1 MGRSEPQ
8 SARPPLTIDRA
19 RRAFLRA
26 EWRDLVMLNYEV
38 SPALLDSLVPAG
50 VEIDRWRGQ
59 LYVSVVGFLFHDTRV
74 FGLWIP
80 GHRTFEEVNL
90 RFYVRRHVGDEMR
103 RGVVFVRELVPR
115 RAIATVARLMYNE
128 PYRAVPM
135 RHRFDVSRDGAT
147 SREFAW
153 RAGDEWT
160 RLAAQTV
167 GSPRP
172 LEPGSEAEFITE
184 HYWGYTRQR
193 DGSTI
198 EYRVDQSRMAI
209 ERVCDFDRN
218 TSIDAAEITYDSWQI
233 LRDMQARR
241 QKIWHYNNAGDARAD
256 EFSNRV

>member
-1 MGRSEPQ
+1 M
-8 SARPPLTIDRA
+8 
-19 RRAFLRA
+19 
-26 EWRDLVMLNYEV
+26 
-38 SPALLDSLVPAG
+38 LDSLVPAG

-198 EYRVDQSRMAI
+198 EYRVDHPRWNVWNA
-209 ERVCDFDRN
+209 D
-218 TSIDAAEITYDSWQI
+218 DARLEGDVSAVY
-233 LRDMQARR
+233 
-241 QKIWHYNNAGDARAD
+241 GDAFARALEGPPRSAFVAD
-256 EFSNRV
+256 GSPVTVFSPTRIR

>member
-1 MGRSEPQ
+1 
-8 SARPPLTIDRA
+8 
-19 RRAFLRA
+19 
-26 EWRDLVMLNYEV
+26 MLNYEV

-128 PYRAVPM
+128 PYRAVLM
-135 RHRFDVSRDGAT
+135 CHRFDLSRDGAT

-198 EYRVDQSRMAI
+198 EYRVDHPRWNVWNA
-209 ERVCDFDRN
+209 D
-218 TSIDAAEITYDSWQI
+218 DARLEGDVSAVY
-233 LRDMQARR
+233 
-241 QKIWHYNNAGDARAD
+241 GDAFARALEGPPRSAFVAD
-256 EFSNRV
+256 GSPVTVFAPTRIR